1 MADADRTRS
10 ASPGDSGAQPTVVG
24 PPPGEARTVVSATGA
39 NATAATAVVNDR
51 TDPTRVASAGSPAAD
66 PGRSL
71 EALVGR
77 TVGGCTIEK
86 LLGRGGMGA
95 VFLARQLSLHRSVAL
110 KVMLPD
116 RGGDAQFAERFVR
129 EARLVAALNHPN
141 VVQVFDASRDADGM
155 LAMVMEFVP
164 GRTLGQLI
172 RDQGALPPPVALAL
186 IRQAADGLAAAHAK
200 KLVHRDIKPDNLMV
214 DGDARLKVMDFGLA
228 RANEGGG
235 DNQLT
240 MSGMILGTPNYL
252 SPEGAR
258 GEVTDIRSD
267 LYSLGVTMWQAI
279 AGRLPF
285 TGPTPVQV
293 MVQHLEATPPDLA
306 LAAPHCPPAVA
317 TLVMRLLNKE
327 AAARFAD
334 PAALSHAIDAIER
347 ELYGAPVRLVWQGTT
362 LTTPAVPVA
371 AGESSGGG
379 STGLVLGV
387 LAAVLALGVWGI
399 WAGWPRGS
407 APTTGVAAGT
417 SLTTTPPATPA
428 AASAQRAAAP
438 LSAAPMAAS
447 GPVPAPVIAAG
458 TAPASSPASTPAAP
472 AVVPDP
478 QPTAATVA
486 PTASGV
492 HPPPPADPVAPA
504 SVAPAAALPPLTP
517 PLTRPLTRPLAT
529 VAPPPP
535 AAAPVVAASPAP
547 APEAPAPPQL
557 VSRLPAQLSVSTIPA
572 GADVYVD
579 GVMRG
584 RSPLMI
590 RELSAGVHLV
600 RLVKTGYMDMSE
612 QVVLIGGQ
620 VVRVANP
627 LPKPASLELSGLPA
641 GVAATIGGAPYRAG
655 MLVPSG
661 PLELVVRTPEGTER
675 RHVITAHPGPNTY
688 ALP

>member
-1 MADADRTRS
+1 MADPDRTRS
-10 ASPGDSGAQPTVVG
+10 AATGDSGSQPTLVG
-24 PPPGEARTVVSATGA
+24 PPAGEARTLVTAAPAS
-39 NATAATAVVNDR
+39 NATAATAITNDR
-51 TDPTRVASAGSPAAD
+51 TDPTRVASAGSLAAD
-66 PGRSL
+66 PGKSL
-71 EALVGR
+71 ESLVGR
-77 TVGGCTIEK
+77 TIGGCTIEK

-95 VFLARQLSLHRSVAL
+95 VFLAQQLSLHRSVAL

-116 RGGDAQFAERFVR
+116 RGGDPQFAERFVR

-258 GEVTDIRSD
+258 GEPTDIRSD

-306 LAAPHCPPAVA
+306 LAAPQCPPAVA
-317 TLVMRLLNKE
+317 TLVMRLLNKD
-327 AAARFAD
+327 AATRYPD
-334 PAALSHAIDAIER
+334 PAALSHAIDAVER
-347 ELYGAPVRLVWQGTT
+347 ELYGAPVRLVWQGST
-362 LTTPAVPVA
+362 LTTPAVALVA
-371 AGESSGGG
+371 TESSAGGQ
-379 STGLVLGV
+379 TGLVLGG
-387 LAAVLALGVWGI
+387 LAALLALGVWGI
-399 WAGWPRGS
+399 WALWPQ
-407 APTTGVAAGT
+407 
-417 SLTTTPPATPA
+417 ATPA
-428 AASAQRAAAP
+428 AQVAAASAAVAPSAAAP
-438 LSAAPMAAS
+438 
-447 GPVPAPVIAAG
+447 
-458 TAPASSPASTPAAP
+458 T
-472 AVVPDP
+472 
-478 QPTAATVA
+478 PTA
-486 PTASGV
+486 TAL
-492 HPPPPADPVAPA
+492 PDAPPADPVVDNVPLVAALASPAAPA
-504 SVAPAAALPPLTP
+504 TSAPVPPTTAANAQSPGPTAAALAPPNPVPAAVGPTPSAVVVPTPPVAQVGPATALPAIASAPVAVVMPAPTAAPAAS
-517 PLTRPLTRPLAT
+517 
-529 VAPPPP
+529 VE
-535 AAAPVVAASPAP
+535 APV
-547 APEAPAPPQL
+547 APPQL
-557 VSRLPAQLSVSTIPA
+557 ISRLPAQLSVSTIPA
-572 GADVYVD
+572 GAEVYVD
-579 GVMRG
+579 GVLRG
-584 RSPLMI
+584 RSPLMVK
-590 RELSAGVHLV
+590 ELSAGVHLV

-641 GVAATIGGAPYRAG
+641 GAAVTIGGAPYRAG

-661 PLELVVRTPEGTER
+661 PLELVVRAAEGTER
-675 RHVITAHPGPNTY
+675 RSVITAHPGSNTY

>member
-1 MADADRTRS
+1 MADPDRTRS
-10 ASPGDSGAQPTVVG
+10 AATGDSGSQPTLVG
-24 PPPGEARTVVSATGA
+24 PPAGEARTLVTAAPASNATGA
-39 NATAATAVVNDR
+39 TAITNDR
-51 TDPTRVASAGSPAAD
+51 TDPTRVASAGSLAAD
-66 PGRSL
+66 PGKSL
-71 EALVGR
+71 ESLVGR
-77 TVGGCTIEK
+77 TIGGCTIEK

-95 VFLARQLSLHRSVAL
+95 VFLAQQLSLHRSVAL

-116 RGGDAQFAERFVR
+116 RGGDPQFAERFVR

-214 DGDARLKVMDFGLA
+214 NGDARLKVMDFGLA

-258 GEVTDIRSD
+258 GEPTDIRSD

-306 LAAPHCPPAVA
+306 LAAPQCPPAVA
-317 TLVMRLLNKE
+317 TLVMRLLNKD
-327 AAARFAD
+327 AATRYPD
-334 PAALSHAIDAIER
+334 PAALSHAIDAVER
-347 ELYGAPVRLVWQGTT
+347 ELYGAPVRLVWQGST
-362 LTTPAVPVA
+362 LTTPAVALVA
-371 AGESSGGG
+371 TESSAGGQ
-379 STGLVLGV
+379 TGLVLGG
-387 LAAVLALGVWGI
+387 LAALLALGVWGI
-399 WAGWPRGS
+399 WALWPQ
-407 APTTGVAAGT
+407 
-417 SLTTTPPATPA
+417 ATPA
-428 AASAQRAAAP
+428 AQVAAASAAVAPSAAAP
-438 LSAAPMAAS
+438 
-447 GPVPAPVIAAG
+447 
-458 TAPASSPASTPAAP
+458 TPAAT
-472 AVVPDP
+472 ALPD
-478 QPTAATVA
+478 A
-486 PTASGV
+486 
-492 HPPPPADPVAPA
+492 PPADPVVANVPLVVALASPAAPA
-504 SVAPAAALPPLTP
+504 TSAPVPPTTAANAQSPGPTAAALAPPNPVPAAVGPTPSAVVVPTPPVAQVGPATALPAIASAPVAVVTPAPAAA
-517 PLTRPLTRPLAT
+517 
-529 VAPPPP
+529 P
-535 AAAPVVAASPAP
+535 AASVEAPV
-547 APEAPAPPQL
+547 APPQL
-557 VSRLPAQLSVSTIPA
+557 ISRLPAQLSVSTIPA
-572 GADVYVD
+572 GAEVYVD

-584 RSPLMI
+584 RSPLMVK
-590 RELSAGVHLV
+590 ELSAGVHLV

-641 GVAATIGGAPYRAG
+641 GSAVTIGGAPYRAG

-661 PLELVVRTPEGTER
+661 PLELVVRAAEGTER
-675 RHVITAHPGPNTY
+675 RSVITAHPGSNTY

>member
-1 MADADRTRS
+1 MADPDRTRS
-10 ASPGDSGAQPTVVG
+10 AATGDSGSQPTLVG
-24 PPPGEARTVVSATGA
+24 PPAGEARTLVTAAPAS
-39 NATAATAVVNDR
+39 NATAATAITNDR
-51 TDPTRVASAGSPAAD
+51 TDPTRVASAGSLAAD
-66 PGRSL
+66 PGKSL
-71 EALVGR
+71 ESLVGR
-77 TVGGCTIEK
+77 TIGGCTIEK

-95 VFLARQLSLHRSVAL
+95 VFLAQQLSLHRSVAL

-116 RGGDAQFAERFVR
+116 RGGDPQFAERFVR

-214 DGDARLKVMDFGLA
+214 NGDARLKVMDFGLA

-258 GEVTDIRSD
+258 GEPTDIRSD

-306 LAAPHCPPAVA
+306 LAAPQCPPAVA
-317 TLVMRLLNKE
+317 TLVMRLLNKD
-327 AAARFAD
+327 AATRYPD
-334 PAALSHAIDAIER
+334 PAALSHAIDAVER
-347 ELYGAPVRLVWQGTT
+347 ELYGAPVRLVWQGST
-362 LTTPAVPVA
+362 LTTPAVALVA
-371 AGESSGGG
+371 TEPSAGGQ
-379 STGLVLGV
+379 TGLVLGG
-387 LAAVLALGVWGI
+387 LAALLALGVWGI
-399 WAGWPRGS
+399 WALWPQ
-407 APTTGVAAGT
+407 
-417 SLTTTPPATPA
+417 ATPA
-428 AASAQRAAAP
+428 AQVAAASAAVAPSAAAP
-438 LSAAPMAAS
+438 A
-447 GPVPAPVIAAG
+447 PAP
-458 TAPASSPASTPAAP
+458 TATALPDALQADPVVANVPVVVALASPAAP
-472 AVVPDP
+472 ATSAPVPP
-478 QPTAATVA
+478 TTAANAQSPGPTAAALA
-486 PTASGV
+486 PPNPV
-492 HPPPPADPVAPA
+492 PAAVGPTPSAVVVPTPPVAQVGPA
-504 SVAPAAALPPLTP
+504 TALPAIASAPVAVVTPAPAAA
-517 PLTRPLTRPLAT
+517 
-529 VAPPPP
+529 P
-535 AAAPVVAASPAP
+535 AASVEAPV
-547 APEAPAPPQL
+547 APPQL
-557 VSRLPAQLSVSTIPA
+557 ISRLPAQLSVSTIPA
-572 GADVYVD
+572 GAEVYVD
-579 GVMRG
+579 GVLRG
-584 RSPLMI
+584 RSPLMVK
-590 RELSAGVHLV
+590 ELSAGVHLV

-641 GVAATIGGAPYRAG
+641 GAAVTIGGAPYRAG

-661 PLELVVRTPEGTER
+661 PLELVVRAAEGTER
-675 RHVITAHPGPNTY
+675 RSVITAHPGSNTY